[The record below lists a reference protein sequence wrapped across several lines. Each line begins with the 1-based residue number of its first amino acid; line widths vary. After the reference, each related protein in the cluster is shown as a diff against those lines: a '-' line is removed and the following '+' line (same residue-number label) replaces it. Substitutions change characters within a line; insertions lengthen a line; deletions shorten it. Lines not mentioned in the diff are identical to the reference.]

1 MGEGKRK
8 KVKKAYR
15 PRKVKKALEESKTI
29 KLSKPMKPIKPAAS
43 HSNLRLVKNDR
54 MEEKIEKLRFGR
66 KKRLAILLTILLV
79 LLVLLFAGYEYII
92 RNYTVTTV
100 YVEGNIHYTNEEIMD
115 MVMGGRYGHNS
126 LFLSMKYRDKG
137 VENIP
142 FIETMDVTI
151 QSRDTI
157 RITVYEKALAGYV
170 SYLGL
175 YVYFDK
181 DGIVVETSQDPTPG
195 IPQVTGLQF
204 DHVVLHEK
212 LPVENE
218 DIFNEILNLTQLLAK
233 YSLTV
238 DKIYFDSDYEV
249 TLVFG
254 EARVA
259 LGDSTN
265 LEEKI
270 MKLQYILPSLE
281 GKKGVLN
288 MREYT
293 EDTKTYSFEQD

>member
-1 MGEGKRK
+1 MGEGKKK

-15 PRKVKKALEESKTI
+15 PHKVKKVPEENRT
-29 KLSKPMKPIKPAAS
+29 IKPAAS
-43 HSNLRLVKNDR
+43 RNNLRLVKNDR

-66 KKRLAILLTILLV
+66 KKRLAILFTIVLV
-79 LLVLLFAGYEYII
+79 LLVFLFAGYEYII

-259 LGDSTN
+259 LGDSTD

-288 MREYT
+288 MKEYS

>member
-1 MGEGKRK
+1 MGE
-8 KVKKAYR
+8 VKK
-15 PRKVKKALEESKTI
+15 KKI
-29 KLSKPMKPIKPAAS
+29 KKKKGSS
-43 HSNLRLVKNDR
+43 HLRLVKNTEYSR
-54 MEEKIEKLRFGR
+54 MDAHREKLRFGR
-66 KKRLAILLTILLV
+66 TKRLLIMGAFLLV
-79 LLVLLFAGYEYII
+79 LLVSLLSAYLYILE
-92 RNYTVTTV
+92 NYTVTTV
-100 YVEGNIHYTNEEIMD
+100 YVEGNVHYTNEEIME
-115 MVMGGRYGHNS
+115 MVMGGRYGNNS

-137 VENIP
+137 VENVP

-151 QSRDTI
+151 QAKDTI

-218 DIFNEILNLTQLLAK
+218 EIFDEILNITQLLSK

-238 DKIYFDSDYEV
+238 DKIYFDQDYAV

-259 LGDSTN
+259 LGSSED

-270 MKLQYILPSLE
+270 MKLQYILPNLE
-281 GKKGVLN
+281 GKKGILN
-288 MREYT
+288 MKEYT
-293 EDTKTYSFEQD
+293 EDTTTYSFEQD

>member
-15 PRKVKKALEESKTI
+15 PRKVKKAPEENRTI
-29 KLSKPMKPIKPAAS
+29 KLSRPIKPAAS

-218 DIFNEILNLTQLLAK
+218 DIFNEILNLTHLLAK

-238 DKIYFDSDYEV
+238 DKIFFDSDYEV